1 MYKVDLN
8 CDLGESFG
16 AYKIG
21 GDGDVIPFITSANVA
36 CGYHAGDP
44 SVMSETVALCKAFGV
59 SVGAHPGF
67 RDLEG
72 FGRRNM
78 SISES
83 EAENL
88 ILYQVGAL
96 DAFCKAEGVVLRHVK
111 PHGALYNMAAKDK
124 KLSAAICRAVYKYD
138 PSLIL
143 LGLAGSEMLN
153 EARAIGL
160 PCASEVFADREY
172 EDDGTLVSR
181 TREGSVIHDPERVA
195 TRVIQMVKEHTVR
208 SINGKTV
215 EIIPDSICVHG
226 DNPEALELIRKIRDA
241 LTRENITVSPLKN
254 S

>member
-44 SVMSETVALCKAFGV
+44 SVMAETVALCKKLGV

-78 SISES
+78 SISEK

-88 ILYQVGAL
+88 ILYQVGSL
-96 DAFCKAEGVVLRHVK
+96 DAFCRAEGVTLQHVK

-124 KLSAAICRAVYKYD
+124 RLASAICRAVYKYN
-138 PSLIL
+138 PSLVL
-143 LGLAGSEMLN
+143 LGLAGSEMLS

-181 TREGSVIHDPERVA
+181 SKEGSVIHDSERVA
-195 TRVIQMVKEHTVR
+195 ERVVQMVKEHTVK
-208 SINGKTV
+208 SVNGKTV
-215 EIIPDSICVHG
+215 EILPDSICVHG
-226 DNPEALELIRKIRDA
+226 DNPEALELIRKIREA
-241 LTRENITVSPLKN
+241 LARENIAISPLKN